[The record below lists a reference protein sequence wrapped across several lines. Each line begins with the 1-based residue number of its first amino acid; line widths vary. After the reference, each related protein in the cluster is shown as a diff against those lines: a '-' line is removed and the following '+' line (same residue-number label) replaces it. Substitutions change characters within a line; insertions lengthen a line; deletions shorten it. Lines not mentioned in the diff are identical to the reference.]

1 MVSTHNLF
9 VTCAPGV
16 EPFLDS
22 ELEALRITKRERQV
36 GGVSFDGDWK
46 DVWRANLELR
56 TAIRVLSRVGRFR
69 ARDADELYRGAMKVD
84 WSRFLGPESTIAVR
98 GQSRDSALDHTLFI
112 AQRVKDAVCDQERG
126 RTGSRPS
133 VDKSSPSLRIHTH
146 IFRDR
151 CTLSVDTSGNSLH
164 RRGWR
169 EIQGAA
175 PLSESLASALLMASG
190 WDKRQ
195 PLLDPFCGS
204 GTFLVEGAWMATDR
218 APGLERSFAF
228 EGWPG
233 HEASA
238 FSALREELRARV
250 KPLGKRVIWGAD
262 VDREVMDAARHNIER
277 AGLSESVRLEH
288 ADARSFSPRHGWNA
302 QVLTNPP
309 FGERVSDERR
319 LAKVYEGFGDAL
331 REHAVG
337 FRVSLLSGS
346 PNLERCL
353 GLPNPTTWMD
363 IKNGALDCRLL
374 SWQI

>member
-1 MVSTHNLF
+1 MPSPQNLF

-16 EPFLDS
+16 EPFLDA
-22 ELEALRITKRERQV
+22 ELEALRISKRERQV
-36 GGVSFDGDWK
+36 GGVSFEGGWSDI
-46 DVWRANLELR
+46 WRANIELR

-98 GQSRDSALDHTLFI
+98 GQTRDSELDHTLFV
-112 AQRVKDAVCDQERG
+112 AQRVKDAVCDQERE
-126 RTGSRPS
+126 RTGERPS
-133 VDKSSPSLRIHTH
+133 VDKNSPTLRIHAH

-169 EIQGAA
+169 EIQGRA
-175 PLSESLASALLMASG
+175 PLSESLAAALLMASG

-228 EGWPG
+228 ERWPG
-233 HEASA
+233 HDAGSL
-238 FSALREELRARV
+238 SALREKLRARV

-262 VDREVMDAARHNIER
+262 LDGEMVEAAQHNLERSGLGESVQIER
-277 AGLSESVRLEH
+277 

-309 FGERVSDERR
+309 FGERVGDERR
-319 LAKVYEGFGDAL
+319 LVKVYEGFGEAL
-331 REHAVG
+331 REHAEG
-337 FRVSLLSGS
+337 FRVSLLSGN
-346 PNLERCL
+346 PNLARCT
-353 GLPNPTTWMD
+353 GLPNPTEWMD

-374 SWQI
+374 SWQL

>member
-1 MVSTHNLF
+1 MTSPHNLF
-9 VTCAPGV
+9 VTCAPGI
-16 EPFLDS
+16 EPFLDA
-22 ELEALRITKRERQV
+22 ELEALRISKRERQV
-36 GGVSFDGDWK
+36 GGVSFEGGWE

-112 AQRVKDAVCDQERG
+112 AQRVKDAVCDQERERSG
-126 RTGSRPS
+126 ARPS
-133 VDKSSPSLRIHTH
+133 VDKNSPSLRIHAH

-151 CTLSVDTSGNSLH
+151 CTLSVDTSGDSLH

-169 EIQGAA
+169 EIQGRA
-175 PLSESLASALLMASG
+175 PLSESLAAALLLASG
-190 WDKRQ
+190 WDRRQ

-233 HEASA
+233 HDASSFA
-238 FSALREELRARV
+238 ALREELRARV
-250 KPLGKRVIWGAD
+250 RPLGKRVIWGAD
-262 VDREVMDAARHNIER
+262 ADSEVVKAAHHNLER
-277 AGLSESVRLEH
+277 AGLAESVQLEV
-288 ADARSFSPRHGWNA
+288 ADARSFSPRHGWNG

-309 FGERVSDERR
+309 FGERLGEERR
-319 LAKVYEGFGDAL
+319 LVGVYEGFGDAL
-331 REHAVG
+331 LKHAAG
-337 FRVSLLSGS
+337 FSVSLLSGNPS
-346 PNLERCL
+346 LARRL
-353 GLPNPTTWMD
+353 GLPNPTAWMD
-363 IKNGALDCRLL
+363 IMNGALACRLL
-374 SWQI
+374 SWRL